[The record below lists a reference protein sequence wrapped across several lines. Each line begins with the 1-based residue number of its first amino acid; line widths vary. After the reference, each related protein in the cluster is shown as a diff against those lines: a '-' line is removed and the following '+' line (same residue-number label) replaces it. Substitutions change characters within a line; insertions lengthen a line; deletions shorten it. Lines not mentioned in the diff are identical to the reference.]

1 MEKKKILTYFVALAT
16 VVYIGV
22 PLTYA
27 QTEVTCN
34 PDTLKPVS
42 YGQRSTAVKN
52 VQACLIQAGY
62 DIPAGAT
69 GYYGKQTVNA
79 VKQFYAEW
87 YGAWSG
93 YNIGPKGIEKLKT
106 VVAKGE
112 EVGAPTTPSIQA
124 LQAILKALGLTDQ
137 QIAAIM
143 AIVSGTT
150 APTATPTQPTTG
162 VEGTM
167 VVEKDPSVPAGQT
180 LREGETQD
188 ILALRITAQSSD
200 ITVKSFRLVWPI
212 ASTWGTYINSVAPTR
227 AITEFQVVDDQGNV
241 LQTIPASSFSQ
252 EASTLDYYYYVTGLN
267 YVVPKGTY
275 RTLKVRGTAV
285 GTFPS
290 GLANGNIVLAVAQND
305 VRGVDQAGVDRF
317 GPSSAITNY
326 VTAQTSVSVSAKFV
340 VSRSA
345 DTPLERYVFAD
356 TVTQRI
362 DKEPLLY
369 FTLQAKNDKL
379 KLLQLTASSTPS
391 DVTTLYLYEGKGTSG
406 RLLGSVAATT
416 SGATFTNLPEVYVN
430 KDEVKDFTIAADFA
444 SVDAS
449 PATTYVSILSV
460 QSQNSLGDTTSTT
473 VTGVL
478 SNPVYSLTVGPQLSL
493 ASVSKTYNPPT
504 EVSKSSLTSNFS
516 INVTPKGGALNVSST
531 DAFALELQN
540 SNGDTATVYQPAT
553 ATLVVDL
560 TSGKATTTV
569 VLAGNTL
576 LTFAT
581 SVTNATSTVTS
592 TVTINVGS
600 NSLTLTPAVTLNYGQ
615 SGSNSATGN
624 IRLPVQNSLI
634 AVNTY
639 ATTTQSGGSTSAT
652 SSTSNI
658 PLSTNIFS
666 VVYEVYQGAT
676 KILPTNNLYSLSE
689 NQTYNVKL
697 TAVYN
702 NIATGVSGIN
712 RIRVDSF
719 KWNDKTTDFI
729 RNSYY
734 TDWVNIQ

>member
-1 MEKKKILTYFVALAT
+1 
-16 VVYIGV
+16 
-22 PLTYA
+22 
-27 QTEVTCN
+27 
-34 PDTLKPVS
+34 
-42 YGQRSTAVKN
+42 
-52 VQACLIQAGY
+52 
-62 DIPAGAT
+62 
-69 GYYGKQTVNA
+69 
-79 VKQFYAEW
+79 
-87 YGAWSG
+87 
-93 YNIGPKGIEKLKT
+93 
-106 VVAKGE
+106 
-112 EVGAPTTPSIQA
+112 
-124 LQAILKALGLTDQ
+124 
-137 QIAAIM
+137 
-143 AIVSGTT
+143 
-150 APTATPTQPTTG
+150 
-162 VEGTM
+162 M
-167 VVEKDPSVPAGQT
+167 VVEKDPSVPEGQT

-212 ASTWGTYINSVAPTR
+212 ASRWEDKNSVAPTR
-227 AITEFQVVDDQGNV
+227 AITQFQVVDDQGNV

-275 RTLKVRGTAV
+275 KTLKVKGTAV

-290 GLANGNIVLAVAQND
+290 GLANGGRIVLAVAQND

-317 GPSSAITNY
+317 GPSSGPIINY
-326 VTAQTSVSVSAKFV
+326 VTPQASISQSARFV

-345 DTPLERYVFAD
+345 DTPLERYIFAD

-369 FTLQAKNDKL
+369 FTLQAKNDRL
-379 KLLQLTASSTPS
+379 KLLQLTASTTGSHI
-391 DVTTLYLYEGKGTSG
+391 TTLYLYEGKGTSG
-406 RLLGSVAATT
+406 KLLGSVSASST
-416 SGATFTNLPEVYVN
+416 SIFTNLPEVYVD

-444 SVDAS
+444 NVDAT
-449 PATTYVSILSV
+449 PTTATIEVLSV
-460 QSQNSLGDTTSTT
+460 QSQNSLGDTTSTD
-473 VTGVL
+473 VTGVV

-569 VLAGNTL
+569 VLAGNTI

-600 NSLTLTPAVTLNYGQ
+600 NSLTLTPAVTLNYGG

-658 PLSTNIFS
+658 SLSTNIFS

-702 NIATGVSGIN
+702 NVATGVSGIN
-712 RIRVDSF
+712 RIRVDTF
-719 KWNDKTTDFI
+719 KWNDKTTDFV